1 MIAEL
6 LVPFGLAILSSA
18 PATPSPAAQPPAVEI
33 RDIAPPVDVFPYPPW
48 MVATAACVAAV
59 VLGLIIWWIVRWV
72 RRRPAPLPPTPRA
85 VALRELEQ
93 LRPQVQ
99 SLDPHEFSFPVS
111 DVLRTYIG
119 AEYHL
124 HAPQQTSPEFLA
136 AISGSQKFSDADR
149 TLLATFLEH
158 CDLIKFARIDA
169 SSEDSA
175 RLLESAISFVQGGR
189 A

>member
-1 MIAEL
+1 MI
-6 LVPFGLAILSSA
+6 VPFLAILSSA
-18 PATPSPAAQPPAVEI
+18 PATPAPPAPPAPPPPVEI

-48 MVATAACVAAV
+48 MVAVAVGVAV
-59 VLGLIIWWIVRWV
+59 VILALIVWLIVRWA
-72 RRRPAPLPPTPRA
+72 RSRPAPPPPTPRA
-85 VALRELEQ
+85 IALRELER

-99 SLDPHEFSFPVS
+99 SLDPHDFSFPVS

-136 AISGSQKFSDADR
+136 AISGSPKFSDADR
-149 TLLATFLEH
+149 TLLATFLDR

-169 SSEDSA
+169 SSDDSA

-189 A
+189 G